1 MHQSCQHLM
10 TIKPKNKVP
19 DIQRAEFE
27 SLYKEALAFKTDK
40 EYVKAIDI
48 YSKIIAKRQDNANCV
63 ECAKLYEDVGDIYYE
78 LKDFQHSFEYM
89 QKALQIYADNHLY
102 DLQLDQY
109 KKIGSLQQGI
119 WQFKKAI
126 DIFQQ
131 GLSLANRLGKMDR
144 IIDFELLMGNVLNW
158 ENQYEEAEKYLVS
171 SIEKEKKTNL
181 PLIKLRAHVSYAI
194 LLRKMRK
201 FDLAEKFFK
210 LGMKFSSEN
219 NNAYLMDI
227 TKSYGIMQYEMGNYE
242 AAEPLLLDAEKKAE
256 KEGNDTTRAVIF
268 EYLSY
273 LYEYKKDYEK
283 AYYYIKKFYDRK
295 LELLEKGFSDDNN
308 ILQAKIGLEDAKRE
322 RMIAEETATAKSLF
336 IATISHEI
344 RTPMNII
351 LGTSSLMLNDEPK
364 KEHIKYLQTLKKS
377 GENLLGII
385 NDILDVS
392 KIEAGRLELE
402 YEPVLLQEVFE
413 NILTVM
419 EQSAKEK
426 KIKLHYSIDHKID
439 FAIFSDPLRLTQIIT
454 NLLSNAIKFTATGSI
469 HYEAKLKNRNTL
481 QITVSDTGIGIPQD
495 KLKTIF
501 DQYEQVRTNVQ
512 KKYKGTGLGLAI
524 SKKLVEMMH
533 GAIMIK
539 SKINVGTSFIITLP
553 FEKATL
559 QKHTDTALHQKDTS
573 FLSDKIILIADDFQD
588 NRFVINETL
597 KFFNKQVTVLEAAD
611 GLQALEVL
619 KSNKVDF
626 VIMDLDMPVMN
637 GFEALS
643 EIRKNKKLK
652 HLKVIASTASLITN
666 GDEEFLEFGF
676 NGYLPKPFDI
686 DSFYALL
693 EKMLK

>member
-1 MHQSCQHLM
+1 M
-10 TIKPKNKVP
+10 TNKLKNSRP
-19 DIQRAEFE
+19 DIQRVEFDA
-27 SLYKEALAFKTDK
+27 LYKLANQHKIDK
-40 EYVKAIDI
+40 EYVDAIEI
-48 YSKIIAKRQDNANCV
+48 YNKLISKQKDTSECV

-78 LKDFQHSFEYM
+78 LKDFQHAFEFM
-89 QKALQIYADNHLY
+89 QKALQIYADNNLY

-109 KKIGSLQQGI
+109 KKIGGLQQGI

-131 GLSLANRLGKMDR
+131 GLSLSTRLGKMEK
-144 IIDFELLMGNVLNW
+144 IIEFELLLGNVMNW
-158 ENQYEEAEKYLVS
+158 AEQLEDAEKYLVS
-171 SIEKEKKTNL
+171 AIEKEKKINL

-201 FDLAEKFFK
+201 FDQAERFFK
-210 LGMKFSSEN
+210 LGMKFSAEN

-227 TKSYGIMQYEMGNYE
+227 TKSYGIMQFEMGNFE
-242 AAEPLLLDAEKKAE
+242 AAEPLLLDSEIKAAT
-256 KEGNDTTRAVIF
+256 EGNDTTKAVIF
-268 EYLSY
+268 EYLSL
-273 LYEYKKDYEK
+273 LYEKKKEFEK
-283 AYYYIKKFYDRK
+283 AFYYIKKFYERK

-322 RMIAEETATAKSLF
+322 RLIAEETASAKSLF

-364 KEHIKYLQTLKKS
+364 KEHVRYLQTLKKS

-392 KIEAGRLELE
+392 KMEAGKLEIE
-402 YEPVLLQEVFE
+402 YEPVLLQDIFE

-419 EQSAKEK
+419 EHSANEK
-426 KIKLHYSIDHKID
+426 QLQLHYSVDDKIN
-439 FAIFSDPLRLTQIIT
+439 FAFFSDPLRLTQIIT
-454 NLLSNAIKFTATGSI
+454 NLVSNAIKFTAKGSI
-469 HYEAKLKNRNTL
+469 HFEAKLKNKNTL
-481 QITVSDTGIGIPQD
+481 QLIVSDTGIGIPND

-501 DQYEQVRTNVQ
+501 AQYEQVRTKVQ

-524 SKKLVEMMH
+524 SKKLVELMN
-533 GAIMIK
+533 GTIIIK
-539 SKINVGTSFIITLP
+539 SKINQGTSFVISLP
-553 FEKATL
+553 FEKAAM
-559 QKHTDTALHQKDTS
+559 QKSTTTELHQKDTV
-573 FLSDKIILIADDFQD
+573 FLKGKTILITDDIED
-588 NRFVINETL
+588 NRFVIAETL
-597 KFFNKQVTVLEAAD
+597 RFFNKDIIVLEAED
-611 GLQALEVL
+611 GQQALDLL
-619 KSNKVDF
+619 KNNLIDF
-626 VIMDLDMPVMN
+626 VVMDLDMPVMN

-666 GDEEFLEFGF
+666 GEDEFLEFGF

-686 DSFYALL
+686 DNFFLLL

>member
-1 MHQSCQHLM
+1 MNTKTADKL
-10 TIKPKNKVP
+10 KNNIT
-19 DIQRAEFE
+19 DLQRAE
-27 SLYKEALAFKTDK
+27 SDALYKQANQYKKDK
-40 EYVKAIDI
+40 DYVNAIAIYNQLISKQKDI
-48 YSKIIAKRQDNANCV
+48 SECV
-63 ECAKLYEDVGDIYYE
+63 ECAKMYEDVGDIYYE
-78 LKDFQHSFEYM
+78 LKDFQHAFEFM

-109 KKIGSLQQGI
+109 KKIGGLQQGI

-131 GLSLANRLGKMDR
+131 GLSLSTRLGKMEK
-144 IIDFELLMGNVLNW
+144 IIEFELLMGNVMNW
-158 ENQYEEAEKYLVS
+158 AEQLEDAEKYLVS
-171 SIEKEKKTNL
+171 AIEKEKKIHL

-201 FDLAEKFFK
+201 FDQAEKFFK
-210 LGMKFSSEN
+210 LGMKFSAEN

-227 TKSYGIMQYEMGNYE
+227 TKSYGIMQFEMGNYE
-242 AAEPLLLDAEKKAE
+242 AAEPLLLDSEIKAAT
-256 KEGNDTTRAVIF
+256 EGNDTTKAVIF
-268 EYLSY
+268 EYLSL
-273 LYEYKKDYEK
+273 LYEKKNEFEK
-283 AYYYIKKFYDRK
+283 AFYYIKKFYERK

-322 RMIAEETATAKSLF
+322 RLIAEETASAKSLF

-364 KEHIKYLQTLKKS
+364 KEHVRYLQTLKKS

-392 KIEAGRLELE
+392 KMEAGKLEIE
-402 YEPVLLQEVFE
+402 YEPVLLQEIFE
-413 NILTVM
+413 NILTLM
-419 EQSAKEK
+419 EQTANEK
-426 KIKLHYSIDHKID
+426 QLQLHYFIDDKIN
-439 FAIFSDPLRLTQIIT
+439 FALLSDPLRLTQIIT
-454 NLLSNAIKFTATGSI
+454 NLVSNSIKFTAKGSI
-469 HYEAKLKNRNTL
+469 CFEAKLKNKNTL
-481 QITVSDTGIGIPQD
+481 QLIVSDTGIGIPKD

-501 DQYEQVRTNVQ
+501 AQYEQVRTKVQ

-524 SKKLVEMMH
+524 SKKLVELMN
-533 GAIMIK
+533 GSIIIK
-539 SKINVGTSFIITLP
+539 SKINEGTSFVISLP
-553 FEKATL
+553 FEKAAM
-559 QKHTDTALHQKDTS
+559 QKSTTTELHQKDTA
-573 FLSDKIILIADDFQD
+573 FLSGKTFLLTDDIDD
-588 NRFVINETL
+588 NRFVIAETL
-597 KFFNKQVTVLEAAD
+597 RFFNKDIIVLEAED
-611 GLQALEVL
+611 GQQALDVL
-619 KSNKVDF
+619 KNNQVDF

-666 GDEEFLEFGF
+666 GEDEFLEFGF

-686 DSFYALL
+686 DNFFLLL

>member
-1 MHQSCQHLM
+1 M
-10 TIKPKNKVP
+10 TNKLKNSRP
-19 DIQRAEFE
+19 DIQRVEFDA
-27 SLYKEALAFKTDK
+27 LYKLANQHKIDK
-40 EYVKAIDI
+40 EYVDAIEI
-48 YSKIIAKRQDNANCV
+48 YNKLISKQKDTSECV

-78 LKDFQHSFEYM
+78 LKDFQHAFEFM
-89 QKALQIYADNHLY
+89 QKALQIYADNNLY

-109 KKIGSLQQGI
+109 KKIGGLQQGI

-131 GLSLANRLGKMDR
+131 GLSLSTRLGKMEK
-144 IIDFELLMGNVLNW
+144 IIEFELLLGNVMNW
-158 ENQYEEAEKYLVS
+158 AEQLEDAEKYLVS
-171 SIEKEKKTNL
+171 AIEKEKKINL

-201 FDLAEKFFK
+201 FDQAERFFK
-210 LGMKFSSEN
+210 LGMKFSAEN

-227 TKSYGIMQYEMGNYE
+227 TKSYGIMQFEMGNFD
-242 AAEPLLLDAEKKAE
+242 AAEPLLLDSEIKAAT
-256 KEGNDTTRAVIF
+256 EGNDTTKAVIF
-268 EYLSY
+268 EYLSL
-273 LYEYKKDYEK
+273 LYEKKKEFEK
-283 AYYYIKKFYDRK
+283 AFYYIKKFYERK

-322 RMIAEETATAKSLF
+322 RLIAEETASAKSLF

-364 KEHIKYLQTLKKS
+364 KEHVRYLQTLKKS

-392 KIEAGRLELE
+392 KMEAGKLEIE
-402 YEPVLLQEVFE
+402 YEPVLLQEIFE

-419 EQSAKEK
+419 EHSANEK
-426 KIKLHYSIDHKID
+426 QLQLHYTVDDKIN
-439 FAIFSDPLRLTQIIT
+439 FAFFSDPLRLTQIIT
-454 NLLSNAIKFTATGSI
+454 NLVSNAIKFTAKGSI
-469 HYEAKLKNRNTL
+469 HFEAKLKNKNTL
-481 QITVSDTGIGIPQD
+481 QLIVSDTGIGIPKD

-501 DQYEQVRTNVQ
+501 AQYEQVRTKVQ

-524 SKKLVEMMH
+524 SKKLVELMN
-533 GAIMIK
+533 GTIIIK
-539 SKINVGTSFIITLP
+539 SKINQGTSFVISLP
-553 FEKATL
+553 FEKAAM
-559 QKHTDTALHQKDTS
+559 QKSTTTELHQKDTV
-573 FLSDKIILIADDFQD
+573 FLKGKTILITDDIED
-588 NRFVINETL
+588 NRFVIAETL
-597 KFFNKQVTVLEAAD
+597 RFFNKDIIVLEAED
-611 GLQALEVL
+611 GQQALDLL
-619 KSNKVDF
+619 KNNLVDF
-626 VIMDLDMPVMN
+626 VVMDLDMPVMN

-666 GDEEFLEFGF
+666 GEDEFLEFGF

-686 DSFYALL
+686 DNFFLLL

>member
-1 MHQSCQHLM
+1 M
-10 TIKPKNKVP
+10 TNKLKNSRP
-19 DIQRAEFE
+19 DIQRVEFDA
-27 SLYKEALAFKTDK
+27 LYKLANQHKIDK
-40 EYVKAIDI
+40 EYVDAIEI
-48 YSKIIAKRQDNANCV
+48 YNKLISKQKDTSECV

-78 LKDFQHSFEYM
+78 LKDFQHAFEFM
-89 QKALQIYADNHLY
+89 QKALQIYADNNLY

-109 KKIGSLQQGI
+109 KKIGGLQQGI

-131 GLSLANRLGKMDR
+131 GLSLSTRLGKMEK
-144 IIDFELLMGNVLNW
+144 IIEFELLLGNVMNW
-158 ENQYEEAEKYLVS
+158 AEQLEDAEKYLVS
-171 SIEKEKKTNL
+171 AIEKEKKINL

-201 FDLAEKFFK
+201 FDQAERFFK
-210 LGMKFSSEN
+210 LGMKFSAEN

-227 TKSYGIMQYEMGNYE
+227 TKSYGIMQFEMGNFE
-242 AAEPLLLDAEKKAE
+242 AAEPLLLDSEIKAAT
-256 KEGNDTTRAVIF
+256 EGNDTTKAVIF
-268 EYLSY
+268 EYLSL
-273 LYEYKKDYEK
+273 LYEKKKEFEK
-283 AYYYIKKFYDRK
+283 AFYYIKKFYERK

-322 RMIAEETATAKSLF
+322 RLIAEETASAKSLF

-364 KEHIKYLQTLKKS
+364 KEHVRYLQTLKKS

-392 KIEAGRLELE
+392 KMEAGKLEIE
-402 YEPVLLQEVFE
+402 YEPVLLQEIFE

-419 EQSAKEK
+419 EHSANEK
-426 KIKLHYSIDHKID
+426 QLQLHYTVDDKIN
-439 FAIFSDPLRLTQIIT
+439 FAFFSDPLRLTQIIT
-454 NLLSNAIKFTATGSI
+454 NLVSNAIKFTAKGSI
-469 HYEAKLKNRNTL
+469 HFEAKLKNKNTL
-481 QITVSDTGIGIPQD
+481 QLIVSDTGIGIPKD

-501 DQYEQVRTNVQ
+501 AQYEQVRTKVQ

-524 SKKLVEMMH
+524 SKKLVELMN
-533 GAIMIK
+533 GTIIIK
-539 SKINVGTSFIITLP
+539 SKINQGTSFVISLP
-553 FEKATL
+553 FEKAAM
-559 QKHTDTALHQKDTS
+559 QKSTTTELHQKDTV
-573 FLSDKIILIADDFQD
+573 FLKGKTILITDDIED
-588 NRFVINETL
+588 NRFVIAETL
-597 KFFNKQVTVLEAAD
+597 RFFNKDIIVLEAED
-611 GLQALEVL
+611 GQQALDLL
-619 KSNKVDF
+619 KNNLVDF

-666 GDEEFLEFGF
+666 GEDEFLEFGF

-686 DSFYALL
+686 DNFFLLL

>member
-1 MHQSCQHLM
+1 M
-10 TIKPKNKVP
+10 TNKLKNSRP
-19 DIQRAEFE
+19 DIQRVEFDA
-27 SLYKEALAFKTDK
+27 LYKLANQHKIDK
-40 EYVKAIDI
+40 EYVDAIEI
-48 YSKIIAKRQDNANCV
+48 YNKLISKQKDTSECV

-78 LKDFQHSFEYM
+78 LKDFQHAFEFM
-89 QKALQIYADNHLY
+89 QKALQIYADNNLY

-109 KKIGSLQQGI
+109 KKIGGLQQGI

-131 GLSLANRLGKMDR
+131 GLSLSTRLGKMEK
-144 IIDFELLMGNVLNW
+144 IIEFELLLGNVMNW
-158 ENQYEEAEKYLVS
+158 AEQLEDAEKYLVS
-171 SIEKEKKTNL
+171 AIEKEKKINL

-201 FDLAEKFFK
+201 FDQAERFFK
-210 LGMKFSSEN
+210 LGMKFSAEN

-227 TKSYGIMQYEMGNYE
+227 TKSYGIMQFEMGNFD
-242 AAEPLLLDAEKKAE
+242 AAEPLLLDSEIKAAT
-256 KEGNDTTRAVIF
+256 EGNDTTKAVIF
-268 EYLSY
+268 EYLSL
-273 LYEYKKDYEK
+273 LYEKKKEFEK
-283 AYYYIKKFYDRK
+283 AFYYIKKFYERK

-322 RMIAEETATAKSLF
+322 RLIAEETASAKSLF

-364 KEHIKYLQTLKKS
+364 KEHVRYLQTLKKS

-392 KIEAGRLELE
+392 KMEAGKLEIE
-402 YEPVLLQEVFE
+402 YEPILIQDIFD

-419 EQSAKEK
+419 EQSANEK
-426 KIKLHYSIDHKID
+426 QLQLHYSVDDKIN
-439 FAIFSDPLRLTQIIT
+439 FAFFSDPLRLTQIIT
-454 NLLSNAIKFTATGSI
+454 NLVSNAIKFTAKGSI
-469 HYEAKLKNRNTL
+469 HFEAKLKNKNTL
-481 QITVSDTGIGIPQD
+481 QLIVSDTGIGIPKD

-501 DQYEQVRTNVQ
+501 AQYEQVRTKVQ

-524 SKKLVEMMH
+524 SKKLVELMN
-533 GAIMIK
+533 GTIIIK
-539 SKINVGTSFIITLP
+539 SKINQGTSFVISLP
-553 FEKATL
+553 FEKAAM
-559 QKHTDTALHQKDTS
+559 QKSTTTELHQKDTV
-573 FLSDKIILIADDFQD
+573 FLKGKTILITDDIED
-588 NRFVINETL
+588 NRFVIAETL
-597 KFFNKQVTVLEAAD
+597 RFFNKDIIVLEAED
-611 GLQALEVL
+611 GQQALDLL
-619 KSNKVDF
+619 KNNLVDF

-666 GDEEFLEFGF
+666 GEDEFLEFGF

-686 DSFYALL
+686 DNFFLLL

>member
-1 MHQSCQHLM
+1 M
-10 TIKPKNKVP
+10 TNKLKNSRP
-19 DIQRAEFE
+19 DIQRVEFDA
-27 SLYKEALAFKTDK
+27 LYKLANQHKIDK
-40 EYVKAIDI
+40 EYVDAIEI
-48 YSKIIAKRQDNANCV
+48 YNKLISKQKDTSECV

-78 LKDFQHSFEYM
+78 LKDFQHAFEFM
-89 QKALQIYADNHLY
+89 QKALQIYADNNLY

-109 KKIGSLQQGI
+109 KKIGGLQQGI

-131 GLSLANRLGKMDR
+131 GLSLSTRLGKMEK
-144 IIDFELLMGNVLNW
+144 IIEFELLLGNVMNW
-158 ENQYEEAEKYLVS
+158 AEQLEDAEKYLVS
-171 SIEKEKKTNL
+171 AIEKEKKINL

-201 FDLAEKFFK
+201 FDQAERFFK
-210 LGMKFSSEN
+210 LGMKFSAEN

-227 TKSYGIMQYEMGNYE
+227 TKSYGIMQFEMGNFE
-242 AAEPLLLDAEKKAE
+242 AAEPLLLDSEIKAAT
-256 KEGNDTTRAVIF
+256 EGNDTTKAVIF
-268 EYLSY
+268 EYLSL
-273 LYEYKKDYEK
+273 LYEKKKEFEK
-283 AYYYIKKFYDRK
+283 AFYYIKKFYERK

-322 RMIAEETATAKSLF
+322 RLIAEETASAKSLF

-364 KEHIKYLQTLKKS
+364 KEHVRYLQTLKKS

-392 KIEAGRLELE
+392 KMEAGKLEIE
-402 YEPVLLQEVFE
+402 YEPVLLQEIFE

-419 EQSAKEK
+419 EQTANEK
-426 KIKLHYSIDHKID
+426 QLQLHYFIDDKIN
-439 FAIFSDPLRLTQIIT
+439 FALLSDPLRLTQIIT
-454 NLLSNAIKFTATGSI
+454 NLVSNAIKFTAKGSI
-469 HYEAKLKNRNTL
+469 HFEAKLKNKNTL
-481 QITVSDTGIGIPQD
+481 QLIVSDTGIGIPKD

-501 DQYEQVRTNVQ
+501 AQYEQVRTKVQ

-524 SKKLVEMMH
+524 SKKLVELMN
-533 GAIMIK
+533 GTIIIK
-539 SKINVGTSFIITLP
+539 SKINQGTSFVISLP
-553 FEKATL
+553 FEKAAM
-559 QKHTDTALHQKDTS
+559 QKSTTTELHQKDTV
-573 FLSDKIILIADDFQD
+573 FLKGKTILITDDIED
-588 NRFVINETL
+588 NRFVIAETL
-597 KFFNKQVTVLEAAD
+597 RFFNKDIIVLEAED
-611 GLQALEVL
+611 GQQALDLL
-619 KSNKVDF
+619 KNNLVDF

-666 GDEEFLEFGF
+666 GEDEFLEFGF

-686 DSFYALL
+686 DNFFLLL

>member
-1 MHQSCQHLM
+1 M
-10 TIKPKNKVP
+10 TNKLKNSRP
-19 DIQRAEFE
+19 DIQRVEFDA
-27 SLYKEALAFKTDK
+27 LYKLANQHKIDK
-40 EYVKAIDI
+40 EYVDAIEI
-48 YSKIIAKRQDNANCV
+48 YNKLISKQKDTSECV

-78 LKDFQHSFEYM
+78 LKDFQHAFEFM
-89 QKALQIYADNHLY
+89 QKALQIYADNNLY

-109 KKIGSLQQGI
+109 KKIGGLQQGI

-131 GLSLANRLGKMDR
+131 GLSLSTRLGKMEK
-144 IIDFELLMGNVLNW
+144 IIEFELLLGNVMNW
-158 ENQYEEAEKYLVS
+158 AEQLEDAEKYLVS
-171 SIEKEKKTNL
+171 AIEKEKKINL

-201 FDLAEKFFK
+201 FDQAERFFK
-210 LGMKFSSEN
+210 LGMKFSAEN

-227 TKSYGIMQYEMGNYE
+227 TKSYGIMQFEMGNYE
-242 AAEPLLLDAEKKAE
+242 AAEPLLLDSEIKAAT
-256 KEGNDTTRAVIF
+256 EGNDTTKAVIF
-268 EYLSY
+268 EYLSL
-273 LYEYKKDYEK
+273 LYEKKNEFEK
-283 AYYYIKKFYDRK
+283 AFYYIKKFYERK

-322 RMIAEETATAKSLF
+322 RLIAEETASAKSLF

-364 KEHIKYLQTLKKS
+364 KEHVRYLQTLKKS

-392 KIEAGRLELE
+392 KMEAGKLEIE
-402 YEPVLLQEVFE
+402 YEPVLLQEIFE
-413 NILTVM
+413 NILTLM
-419 EQSAKEK
+419 EQTANEK
-426 KIKLHYSIDHKID
+426 KLQLHYLIDDKIN
-439 FAIFSDPLRLTQIIT
+439 FALLSDPLRLTQIIT
-454 NLLSNAIKFTATGSI
+454 NLVSNSIKFTAKGSI
-469 HYEAKLKNRNTL
+469 CFEAKLKNKNTL
-481 QITVSDTGIGIPQD
+481 QLIVSDTGIGIPKD

-501 DQYEQVRTNVQ
+501 AQYEQVRTKVQ

-524 SKKLVEMMH
+524 SKKLVELMN
-533 GAIMIK
+533 GSIIIK
-539 SKINVGTSFIITLP
+539 SKINEGTSFVISLP
-553 FEKATL
+553 FEKAAM
-559 QKHTDTALHQKDTS
+559 QKSTTTELHQKDTT
-573 FLSDKIILIADDFQD
+573 FLSGKTFLLTDDIDD
-588 NRFVINETL
+588 NRFVIAETL
-597 KFFNKQVTVLEAAD
+597 RFFNKDIIVLEAED
-611 GLQALEVL
+611 GQQALDVL
-619 KSNKVDF
+619 KNNQVDF

-643 EIRKNKKLK
+643 EIRKNKKIK

-666 GDEEFLEFGF
+666 GEDEFLEFGF

-686 DSFYALL
+686 DNFFLLL

>member
-1 MHQSCQHLM
+1 MNTKTADKL
-10 TIKPKNKVP
+10 KNNIT
-19 DIQRAEFE
+19 DLQRAE
-27 SLYKEALAFKTDK
+27 SDALYKQANQYKKDK
-40 EYVKAIDI
+40 DYVNAIAIYNQLISKQKDI
-48 YSKIIAKRQDNANCV
+48 SECV
-63 ECAKLYEDVGDIYYE
+63 ECAKMYEDVGDIYYE
-78 LKDFQHSFEYM
+78 LKDFQHAFEFM

-109 KKIGSLQQGI
+109 KKIGGLQQGI

-131 GLSLANRLGKMDR
+131 GLSLSTRLGKMEK
-144 IIDFELLMGNVLNW
+144 IIEFELLMGNVMNW
-158 ENQYEEAEKYLVS
+158 AEQLEDAEKYLVS
-171 SIEKEKKTNL
+171 AIEKEKKIHL

-201 FDLAEKFFK
+201 FDQAEKFFK
-210 LGMKFSSEN
+210 LGMKFSAEN

-227 TKSYGIMQYEMGNYE
+227 TKSYGIMQFEMGNYE
-242 AAEPLLLDAEKKAE
+242 AAEPLLLDSEIKAAT
-256 KEGNDTTRAVIF
+256 EGNDTTKAVIF
-268 EYLSY
+268 EYLSL
-273 LYEYKKDYEK
+273 LYEKKNEFEK
-283 AYYYIKKFYDRK
+283 AFYYIKKFYERK

-322 RMIAEETATAKSLF
+322 RLIAEETASAKSLF

-364 KEHIKYLQTLKKS
+364 KEHVRYLQTLKKS

-392 KIEAGRLELE
+392 KMEAGKLEIE
-402 YEPVLLQEVFE
+402 YEPVLLQEIFE
-413 NILTVM
+413 NILTLM
-419 EQSAKEK
+419 EQTANEK
-426 KIKLHYSIDHKID
+426 QLQLHYFIDDKIN
-439 FAIFSDPLRLTQIIT
+439 FALLSDPLRLTQIIT
-454 NLLSNAIKFTATGSI
+454 NLVSNSIKFTAKGSI
-469 HYEAKLKNRNTL
+469 CFEAKLKNKNTL
-481 QITVSDTGIGIPQD
+481 QLIVSDTGIGIPKD

-501 DQYEQVRTNVQ
+501 AQYEQVRTKVQ

-524 SKKLVEMMH
+524 SKKLVELMN
-533 GAIMIK
+533 GSIIIK
-539 SKINVGTSFIITLP
+539 SKINEGTSFVISLP
-553 FEKATL
+553 FEKAAM
-559 QKHTDTALHQKDTS
+559 QKSTTTELHQKDTA
-573 FLSDKIILIADDFQD
+573 FLSGKTFLLTDDIDD
-588 NRFVINETL
+588 NRFVIAETL
-597 KFFNKQVTVLEAAD
+597 RFFNKDIIVLEAED
-611 GLQALEVL
+611 GQQALDVL
-619 KSNKVDF
+619 KNNQVDF

-643 EIRKNKKLK
+643 EIRKNKKIK

-666 GDEEFLEFGF
+666 GEDEFLEFGF

-686 DSFYALL
+686 DNFFLLL

>member
-1 MHQSCQHLM
+1 M
-10 TIKPKNKVP
+10 TNKLKNSRP
-19 DIQRAEFE
+19 DIQRVEFDA
-27 SLYKEALAFKTDK
+27 LYKLANQHKIDK
-40 EYVKAIDI
+40 EYVDAIEI
-48 YSKIIAKRQDNANCV
+48 YNKLISKQKDTSECV

-78 LKDFQHSFEYM
+78 LKDFQHAFEFM
-89 QKALQIYADNHLY
+89 QKALQIYADNNLY

-109 KKIGSLQQGI
+109 KKIGGLQQGI

-131 GLSLANRLGKMDR
+131 GLSLSTRLGKMEK
-144 IIDFELLMGNVLNW
+144 IIEFELLMGNVMNW
-158 ENQYEEAEKYLVS
+158 AEQLEDAEKYLVS
-171 SIEKEKKTNL
+171 AIEKEKKINL

-201 FDLAEKFFK
+201 FDQAERFFK
-210 LGMKFSSEN
+210 LGMKFSAEN

-227 TKSYGIMQYEMGNYE
+227 TKSYGIMQFEMGNYE
-242 AAEPLLLDAEKKAE
+242 AAEPLLLDSEIKAAT
-256 KEGNDTTRAVIF
+256 EGNDTTKAVIF
-268 EYLSY
+268 EYLSL
-273 LYEYKKDYEK
+273 LYEKKKEFEK
-283 AYYYIKKFYDRK
+283 AFYYIKKFYERK

-322 RMIAEETATAKSLF
+322 RLIAEETASAKSLF

-364 KEHIKYLQTLKKS
+364 KEHVRYLQTLKKS

-392 KIEAGRLELE
+392 KMEAGKLEIE
-402 YEPVLLQEVFE
+402 YEPILIQDIFD

-419 EQSAKEK
+419 EQSANEK
-426 KIKLHYSIDHKID
+426 QLQLHYSVDDKIN
-439 FAIFSDPLRLTQIIT
+439 FAFFSDPLRLTQIIT
-454 NLLSNAIKFTATGSI
+454 NLVSNAIKFTAKGSI
-469 HYEAKLKNRNTL
+469 HFEAKLKNKNTFQL
-481 QITVSDTGIGIPQD
+481 IVSDTGIGIPKD

-501 DQYEQVRTNVQ
+501 AQYEQVRTKVQ

-524 SKKLVEMMH
+524 SKKLVELMN
-533 GAIMIK
+533 GTIIIK
-539 SKINVGTSFIITLP
+539 SKINQGTSFVISLP
-553 FEKATL
+553 FEKAAM
-559 QKHTDTALHQKDTS
+559 QKSTTTELHQKDTV
-573 FLSDKIILIADDFQD
+573 FLKGKTILITDDIED
-588 NRFVINETL
+588 NRFVIAETL
-597 KFFNKQVTVLEAAD
+597 RFFNKDIIVLEAED
-611 GLQALEVL
+611 GQQALDLL
-619 KSNKVDF
+619 KNNLVDF
-626 VIMDLDMPVMN
+626 VVMDLDMPVMN

-666 GDEEFLEFGF
+666 GEDEFLEFGF

-686 DSFYALL
+686 DNFFLLL

>member
-1 MHQSCQHLM
+1 M
-10 TIKPKNKVP
+10 TNKLKNSRP
-19 DIQRAEFE
+19 DIQRVEFDA
-27 SLYKEALAFKTDK
+27 LYKLANQHKIDK
-40 EYVKAIDI
+40 EYVDAIEI
-48 YSKIIAKRQDNANCV
+48 YNKLISKQKDTSECV

-78 LKDFQHSFEYM
+78 LKDFQHAFEFM
-89 QKALQIYADNHLY
+89 QKALQIYADNNLY

-109 KKIGSLQQGI
+109 KKIGGLQQGI

-131 GLSLANRLGKMDR
+131 GLSLSTRLGKMEK
-144 IIDFELLMGNVLNW
+144 IIEFELLLGNVMNW
-158 ENQYEEAEKYLVS
+158 AEQLEDAEKYLVS
-171 SIEKEKKTNL
+171 AIEKEKKINL

-201 FDLAEKFFK
+201 FDQAERFFK
-210 LGMKFSSEN
+210 LGMKFSAEN

-227 TKSYGIMQYEMGNYE
+227 TKSYGIMQFEMGNFE
-242 AAEPLLLDAEKKAE
+242 AAEPLLLDSEIKAAT
-256 KEGNDTTRAVIF
+256 EGNDTTKAVIF
-268 EYLSY
+268 EYLSL
-273 LYEYKKDYEK
+273 LYEKKKEFEK
-283 AYYYIKKFYDRK
+283 AFYYIKKFYERK

-322 RMIAEETATAKSLF
+322 RLIAEETASAKSLF

-364 KEHIKYLQTLKKS
+364 KEHVRYLQTLKKS

-392 KIEAGRLELE
+392 KMEAGKLEIE
-402 YEPVLLQEVFE
+402 YEPVLLQEIFE

-419 EQSAKEK
+419 EHSANEK
-426 KIKLHYSIDHKID
+426 QLQLHYTVDDKIN
-439 FAIFSDPLRLTQIIT
+439 FAFFSDPLRLTQIIT
-454 NLLSNAIKFTATGSI
+454 NLVSNAIKFTAKGSI
-469 HYEAKLKNRNTL
+469 HFEAKLKNKNTL
-481 QITVSDTGIGIPQD
+481 QLIVSDTGIGIPND

-501 DQYEQVRTNVQ
+501 AQYEQVRTKVQ

-524 SKKLVEMMH
+524 SKKLVELMN
-533 GAIMIK
+533 GTIIIK
-539 SKINVGTSFIITLP
+539 SKINQGTSFVISLP
-553 FEKATL
+553 FEKAAM
-559 QKHTDTALHQKDTS
+559 QKSTTTELHQKDTV
-573 FLSDKIILIADDFQD
+573 FLKGKTILITDDIED
-588 NRFVINETL
+588 NRFVIAETL
-597 KFFNKQVTVLEAAD
+597 RFFNKDIIVLEAED
-611 GLQALEVL
+611 GQQALDLL
-619 KSNKVDF
+619 KNNLVDF

-666 GDEEFLEFGF
+666 GEDEFLEFGF

-686 DSFYALL
+686 DNFFLLL

>member
-1 MHQSCQHLM
+1 MNTKTADKL
-10 TIKPKNKVP
+10 KNNIT
-19 DIQRAEFE
+19 DLQRAE
-27 SLYKEALAFKTDK
+27 SDALYKQANQYKKDK
-40 EYVKAIDI
+40 DYVNAIAIYNQLISKQKDI
-48 YSKIIAKRQDNANCV
+48 SECV
-63 ECAKLYEDVGDIYYE
+63 ECAKMYEDVGDIYYE
-78 LKDFQHSFEYM
+78 LKDFQHAFEFM

-109 KKIGSLQQGI
+109 KKIGGLQQGI

-131 GLSLANRLGKMDR
+131 GLSLSTRLGKMEK
-144 IIDFELLMGNVLNW
+144 IIEFELLMGNVMNW
-158 ENQYEEAEKYLVS
+158 AEQLEDAEKYLVS
-171 SIEKEKKTNL
+171 AIEKEKKIHL

-201 FDLAEKFFK
+201 FDQAEKFFK
-210 LGMKFSSEN
+210 LGMKFSAEN

-227 TKSYGIMQYEMGNYE
+227 TKSYGIMQFEMGNYE
-242 AAEPLLLDAEKKAE
+242 AAEPLLLDSEIKAAT
-256 KEGNDTTRAVIF
+256 EGNDTTKAVIF
-268 EYLSY
+268 EYLSL
-273 LYEYKKDYEK
+273 LYEKKNEFEK
-283 AYYYIKKFYDRK
+283 AFYYIKKFYERK

-322 RMIAEETATAKSLF
+322 RLIAEETASAKSLF

-364 KEHIKYLQTLKKS
+364 KEHVRYLQTLKKS

-392 KIEAGRLELE
+392 KMEAGKLEIE
-402 YEPVLLQEVFE
+402 YEPVLLQEIFE
-413 NILTVM
+413 NILTLM
-419 EQSAKEK
+419 EQTANEK
-426 KIKLHYSIDHKID
+426 QLQLHYFIDDKIN
-439 FAIFSDPLRLTQIIT
+439 FALLSDPLRLTQIIT
-454 NLLSNAIKFTATGSI
+454 NLVSNSIKFTAKGSI
-469 HYEAKLKNRNTL
+469 CFEAKLKNKNTL
-481 QITVSDTGIGIPQD
+481 QLIVSDTGIGIPKD

-501 DQYEQVRTNVQ
+501 AQYEQVRTKVQ

-524 SKKLVEMMH
+524 SKKLVELMN
-533 GAIMIK
+533 GTIIIK
-539 SKINVGTSFIITLP
+539 SKINQGTSFVISLP
-553 FEKATL
+553 FEKAAM
-559 QKHTDTALHQKDTS
+559 QKSTTTELHQKDTV
-573 FLSDKIILIADDFQD
+573 FLKGKTILITDDIED
-588 NRFVINETL
+588 NRFVIAETL
-597 KFFNKQVTVLEAAD
+597 RFFNKDIIVLEAED
-611 GLQALEVL
+611 GQQALDLL
-619 KSNKVDF
+619 KNNLVDF
-626 VIMDLDMPVMN
+626 VVMDLDMPVMN

-666 GDEEFLEFGF
+666 GEDEFLEFGF

-686 DSFYALL
+686 DNFFLLL

>member
-1 MHQSCQHLM
+1 M
-10 TIKPKNKVP
+10 TNKLKNSRP
-19 DIQRAEFE
+19 DIQRVEFDA
-27 SLYKEALAFKTDK
+27 LYKLANQHKIDK
-40 EYVKAIDI
+40 EYVDAIEI
-48 YSKIIAKRQDNANCV
+48 YNKLISKQKDTSECV

-78 LKDFQHSFEYM
+78 LKDFQHAFEFM
-89 QKALQIYADNHLY
+89 QKALQIYADNNLY

-109 KKIGSLQQGI
+109 KKIGGLQQGI

-131 GLSLANRLGKMDR
+131 GLSLSTRLGKMEK
-144 IIDFELLMGNVLNW
+144 IIEFELLLGNVMNW
-158 ENQYEEAEKYLVS
+158 AEQLEDAEKYLVS
-171 SIEKEKKTNL
+171 AIEKEKKINL

-201 FDLAEKFFK
+201 FDQAERFFK
-210 LGMKFSSEN
+210 LGMKFSAEN

-227 TKSYGIMQYEMGNYE
+227 TKSYGIMQFEMGNFE
-242 AAEPLLLDAEKKAE
+242 AAEPLLLDSEIKAAT
-256 KEGNDTTRAVIF
+256 EGNDTTKAVIF
-268 EYLSY
+268 EYLSL
-273 LYEYKKDYEK
+273 LYEKKKEFEK
-283 AYYYIKKFYDRK
+283 AFYYIKKFYERK

-322 RMIAEETATAKSLF
+322 RLIAEETASAKSLF

-364 KEHIKYLQTLKKS
+364 KEHVRYLQTLKKS

-392 KIEAGRLELE
+392 KMEAGKLEIE
-402 YEPVLLQEVFE
+402 YEPVLIQDIFD

-419 EQSAKEK
+419 EQSANEK
-426 KIKLHYSIDHKID
+426 QLQLHYSVDDKIN
-439 FAIFSDPLRLTQIIT
+439 FAFFSDPLRLTQIIT
-454 NLLSNAIKFTATGSI
+454 NLVSNAIKFTAKGSI
-469 HYEAKLKNRNTL
+469 HFEAKLKNKNTL
-481 QITVSDTGIGIPQD
+481 QLIVSDTGIGIPND

-501 DQYEQVRTNVQ
+501 AQYEQVRTKVQ

-524 SKKLVEMMH
+524 SKKLVELMN
-533 GAIMIK
+533 GTIIIK
-539 SKINVGTSFIITLP
+539 SKINQGTSFVISLP
-553 FEKATL
+553 FEKAAM
-559 QKHTDTALHQKDTS
+559 QKSTTTELHQKDTV
-573 FLSDKIILIADDFQD
+573 FLKGKTILITDDIED
-588 NRFVINETL
+588 NRFVIAETL
-597 KFFNKQVTVLEAAD
+597 RFFNKDIIVLEAED
-611 GLQALEVL
+611 GQQALDLL
-619 KSNKVDF
+619 KNNLVDF

-666 GDEEFLEFGF
+666 GEDEFLEFGF

-686 DSFYALL
+686 DNFFLLL

>member
-1 MHQSCQHLM
+1 M
-10 TIKPKNKVP
+10 TNKLKNSRP
-19 DIQRAEFE
+19 DIQRVEFDA
-27 SLYKEALAFKTDK
+27 LYKLANQHKIDK
-40 EYVKAIDI
+40 EYVDAIEI
-48 YSKIIAKRQDNANCV
+48 YNKLISKQKDTSECV

-78 LKDFQHSFEYM
+78 LKDFQHAFEFM
-89 QKALQIYADNHLY
+89 QKALQIYADNNLY

-109 KKIGSLQQGI
+109 KKIGGLQQGI

-131 GLSLANRLGKMDR
+131 GLSLSTRLGKMEK
-144 IIDFELLMGNVLNW
+144 IIEFELLLGNVMNW
-158 ENQYEEAEKYLVS
+158 AEQLEDAEKYLVS
-171 SIEKEKKTNL
+171 AIEKEKKINL

-201 FDLAEKFFK
+201 FDQAERFFK
-210 LGMKFSSEN
+210 LGMKFSAEN

-227 TKSYGIMQYEMGNYE
+227 TKSYGIMQFEMGNFE
-242 AAEPLLLDAEKKAE
+242 AAEPLLLDSEIKAAT
-256 KEGNDTTRAVIF
+256 EGNDTTKAVIF
-268 EYLSY
+268 EYLSL
-273 LYEYKKDYEK
+273 LYEKKKEFEK
-283 AYYYIKKFYDRK
+283 AFYYIKKFYERK

-322 RMIAEETATAKSLF
+322 RLIAEETASAKSLF

-364 KEHIKYLQTLKKS
+364 KEHVRYLQTLKKS

-392 KIEAGRLELE
+392 KMEAGKLEIE
-402 YEPVLLQEVFE
+402 YEPVLIQDIFE

-419 EQSAKEK
+419 EQSANEK
-426 KIKLHYSIDHKID
+426 QLQLHYSVDDKIN
-439 FAIFSDPLRLTQIIT
+439 FAFFSDPLRLTQIIT
-454 NLLSNAIKFTATGSI
+454 NLVSNAIKFTAKGSI
-469 HYEAKLKNRNTL
+469 HFEAKLKNKNTL
-481 QITVSDTGIGIPQD
+481 QLIVSDTGIGIPKD

-501 DQYEQVRTNVQ
+501 AQYEQVRTKVQ

-524 SKKLVEMMH
+524 SKKLVELMN
-533 GAIMIK
+533 GTIIIK
-539 SKINVGTSFIITLP
+539 SKINQGTSFVISLP
-553 FEKATL
+553 FEKAAM
-559 QKHTDTALHQKDTS
+559 QKSTTTELHQKDTV
-573 FLSDKIILIADDFQD
+573 FLKGKTILITDDIED
-588 NRFVINETL
+588 NRFVIAETL
-597 KFFNKQVTVLEAAD
+597 SFFNKDIIVLEAED
-611 GLQALEVL
+611 GQQALDLL
-619 KSNKVDF
+619 KNNLVDF
-626 VIMDLDMPVMN
+626 VVMDLDMPVMN

-666 GDEEFLEFGF
+666 GEDEFLEFGF

-686 DSFYALL
+686 DNFFLLL

>member
-1 MHQSCQHLM
+1 M
-10 TIKPKNKVP
+10 
-19 DIQRAEFE
+19 
-27 SLYKEALAFKTDK
+27 
-40 EYVKAIDI
+40 
-48 YSKIIAKRQDNANCV
+48 
-63 ECAKLYEDVGDIYYE
+63 YEDVGDIYYE
-78 LKDFQHSFEYM
+78 LKDFQHAFEFM

-109 KKIGSLQQGI
+109 KKIGGLQQGI

-131 GLSLANRLGKMDR
+131 GLSLSTRLGKMEK
-144 IIDFELLMGNVLNW
+144 IIEFELLMGNVMNW
-158 ENQYEEAEKYLVS
+158 AEQLEDAEKYLVS
-171 SIEKEKKTNL
+171 AIEKEKKIHL

-201 FDLAEKFFK
+201 FDQAEKFFK
-210 LGMKFSSEN
+210 LGMKFSAEN

-227 TKSYGIMQYEMGNYE
+227 TKSYGIMQFEMGNYE
-242 AAEPLLLDAEKKAE
+242 AAEPLLLDSEIKAAT
-256 KEGNDTTRAVIF
+256 EGNDTTKAVIF
-268 EYLSY
+268 EYLSL
-273 LYEYKKDYEK
+273 LYEKKNEFEK
-283 AYYYIKKFYDRK
+283 AFYYIKKFYERK

-322 RMIAEETATAKSLF
+322 RLIAEETASAKSLF

-364 KEHIKYLQTLKKS
+364 KEHVRYLQTLKKS

-392 KIEAGRLELE
+392 KMEAGKLEIE
-402 YEPVLLQEVFE
+402 YEPVLLQEIFE
-413 NILTVM
+413 NILTLM
-419 EQSAKEK
+419 EQTANEK
-426 KIKLHYSIDHKID
+426 QLQLHYFIDDKIN
-439 FAIFSDPLRLTQIIT
+439 FALLSDPLRLTQIIT
-454 NLLSNAIKFTATGSI
+454 NLVSNSIKFTAKGSI
-469 HYEAKLKNRNTL
+469 CFEAKLKNKNTL
-481 QITVSDTGIGIPQD
+481 QLIVSDTGIGIPKD

-501 DQYEQVRTNVQ
+501 AQYEQVRTKVQ

-524 SKKLVEMMH
+524 SKKLVELMN
-533 GAIMIK
+533 GSIIIK
-539 SKINVGTSFIITLP
+539 SKINEGTSFVISLP
-553 FEKATL
+553 FEKAAM
-559 QKHTDTALHQKDTS
+559 QKSTTTELHQKDTA
-573 FLSDKIILIADDFQD
+573 FLSGKTFLLTDDIDD
-588 NRFVINETL
+588 NRFVIAETL
-597 KFFNKQVTVLEAAD
+597 RFFNKDIIVLEAED
-611 GLQALEVL
+611 GQQALDVL
-619 KSNKVDF
+619 KNNQVDF

-643 EIRKNKKLK
+643 EIRKNKKIK

-666 GDEEFLEFGF
+666 GEDEFLEFGF

-686 DSFYALL
+686 DNFFLLL

>member
-1 MHQSCQHLM
+1 M
-10 TIKPKNKVP
+10 TNKLKNSRP
-19 DIQRAEFE
+19 DIQRVEFDA
-27 SLYKEALAFKTDK
+27 LYKLANQHKIDK
-40 EYVKAIDI
+40 EYVDAIEI
-48 YSKIIAKRQDNANCV
+48 YNKLISKQKDTSECV

-78 LKDFQHSFEYM
+78 LKDFQHAFEFM
-89 QKALQIYADNHLY
+89 QKALQIYADNNLY

-109 KKIGSLQQGI
+109 KKIGGLQQGI

-131 GLSLANRLGKMDR
+131 GLSLSTRLGKMEK
-144 IIDFELLMGNVLNW
+144 IIEFELLLGNVMNW
-158 ENQYEEAEKYLVS
+158 AEQLEDAEKYLVS
-171 SIEKEKKTNL
+171 AIEKEKKINL

-201 FDLAEKFFK
+201 FDQAERFFK
-210 LGMKFSSEN
+210 LGMKFSAEN

-227 TKSYGIMQYEMGNYE
+227 TKSYGIMQFEMGNFE
-242 AAEPLLLDAEKKAE
+242 AAEPLLLDSEIKAAT
-256 KEGNDTTRAVIF
+256 EGNDTTKAVIF
-268 EYLSY
+268 EYLSL
-273 LYEYKKDYEK
+273 LYEKKKEFEK
-283 AYYYIKKFYDRK
+283 AFYYIKKFYERK

-322 RMIAEETATAKSLF
+322 RLIAEETASAKSLF

-364 KEHIKYLQTLKKS
+364 KEHVRYLQTLKKS

-392 KIEAGRLELE
+392 KMEAGKLEIE
-402 YEPVLLQEVFE
+402 YEPVLLQEIFE

-419 EQSAKEK
+419 EHSANEK
-426 KIKLHYSIDHKID
+426 QLQLHYTVDDKIN
-439 FAIFSDPLRLTQIIT
+439 FAFFSDPLRLTQIIT
-454 NLLSNAIKFTATGSI
+454 NLVSNAIKFTAKGSI
-469 HYEAKLKNRNTL
+469 HFEAKLKNKNTL
-481 QITVSDTGIGIPQD
+481 QLIVSDTGIGIPKD

-501 DQYEQVRTNVQ
+501 AQYEQVRTKVQ

-524 SKKLVEMMH
+524 SKKLVELMN
-533 GAIMIK
+533 GSIIIK
-539 SKINVGTSFIITLP
+539 SKINEGTSFVISLP
-553 FEKATL
+553 FEKAAM
-559 QKHTDTALHQKDTS
+559 QKSTTTELHQKDTA
-573 FLSDKIILIADDFQD
+573 FLSGKTFLLTDDIDD
-588 NRFVINETL
+588 NRFVIAETL
-597 KFFNKQVTVLEAAD
+597 RFFNKDIIVLEAED
-611 GLQALEVL
+611 GQQALDVL
-619 KSNKVDF
+619 KNNQVDF

-643 EIRKNKKLK
+643 EIRKNKKIK

-666 GDEEFLEFGF
+666 GEDEFLEFGF

-686 DSFYALL
+686 DNFFLLL

>member
-1 MHQSCQHLM
+1 M
-10 TIKPKNKVP
+10 TNKLKNSRP
-19 DIQRAEFE
+19 DIQRVEFDA
-27 SLYKEALAFKTDK
+27 LYKLANQHKIDK
-40 EYVKAIDI
+40 EYVDAIEI
-48 YSKIIAKRQDNANCV
+48 YNKLISKQKDTSECV

-78 LKDFQHSFEYM
+78 LKDFQHAFEFM
-89 QKALQIYADNHLY
+89 QKALQIYADNNLY

-109 KKIGSLQQGI
+109 KKIGGLQQGI

-131 GLSLANRLGKMDR
+131 GLSLSTRLGKMEK
-144 IIDFELLMGNVLNW
+144 IIEFELLLGNVMNW
-158 ENQYEEAEKYLVS
+158 AEQLEDAEKYLVS
-171 SIEKEKKTNL
+171 AIEKEKKINL

-201 FDLAEKFFK
+201 FDQAERFFK
-210 LGMKFSSEN
+210 LGMKFSAEN

-227 TKSYGIMQYEMGNYE
+227 TKSYGIMQFEMGNFD
-242 AAEPLLLDAEKKAE
+242 AAEPLLLDSEIKAAT
-256 KEGNDTTRAVIF
+256 EGNDTTKAVIF
-268 EYLSY
+268 EYLSL
-273 LYEYKKDYEK
+273 LYEKKKEFEK
-283 AYYYIKKFYDRK
+283 AFYYIKKFYERK

-322 RMIAEETATAKSLF
+322 RLIAEETASAKSLF

-364 KEHIKYLQTLKKS
+364 KEHVRYLQTLKKS

-392 KIEAGRLELE
+392 KMEAGKLEIE
-402 YEPVLLQEVFE
+402 YEPILIQDIFD

-419 EQSAKEK
+419 EQSANEK
-426 KIKLHYSIDHKID
+426 QLQLHYSVDDKIN
-439 FAIFSDPLRLTQIIT
+439 FAFFSDPLRLTQIIT
-454 NLLSNAIKFTATGSI
+454 NLVSNAIKFTAKGSI
-469 HYEAKLKNRNTL
+469 HFEAKLKNKNTL
-481 QITVSDTGIGIPQD
+481 QLIVSDTGIGIPKD

-501 DQYEQVRTNVQ
+501 AQYEQVRTKVQ

-524 SKKLVEMMH
+524 SKKLVELMN
-533 GAIMIK
+533 GTIIIK
-539 SKINVGTSFIITLP
+539 SKINQGTSFVISLP
-553 FEKATL
+553 FEKAAM
-559 QKHTDTALHQKDTS
+559 QKSTTTELHQKDTV
-573 FLSDKIILIADDFQD
+573 FLKGKTILITDDIED
-588 NRFVINETL
+588 NRFVIAETL
-597 KFFNKQVTVLEAAD
+597 RFFNKDIIVLEAED
-611 GLQALEVL
+611 GQQALDLL
-619 KSNKVDF
+619 KNNLVDF
-626 VIMDLDMPVMN
+626 VVMDLDMPVMN

-666 GDEEFLEFGF
+666 GEDEFLEFGF

-686 DSFYALL
+686 DNFFLLL

>member
-1 MHQSCQHLM
+1 LNS
-10 TIKPKNKVP
+10 
-19 DIQRAEFE
+19 DA
-27 SLYKEALAFKTDK
+27 LYKLANQYKIDK
-40 EYVKAIDI
+40 EYVDAIEI
-48 YSKIIAKRQDNANCV
+48 YNKLISKQKDTSECV
-63 ECAKLYEDVGDIYYE
+63 ECAKMYEDVGDIYYE
-78 LKDFQHSFEYM
+78 LKDFQHAFEFM
-89 QKALQIYADNHLY
+89 QKALQIYADNNLY

-109 KKIGSLQQGI
+109 KKIGGLQQGI

-131 GLSLANRLGKMDR
+131 GLSLSTRLGKMEK
-144 IIDFELLMGNVLNW
+144 IIEFELLMGNVMNW
-158 ENQYEEAEKYLVS
+158 AEQLEDAEKYLVS
-171 SIEKEKKTNL
+171 AIEKEKKINL

-201 FDLAEKFFK
+201 FDQAERFFK
-210 LGMKFSSEN
+210 LGMKFSAEN

-227 TKSYGIMQYEMGNYE
+227 TKSYGIMQFEMGNYE
-242 AAEPLLLDAEKKAE
+242 AAEPLLLDSEIKAAT
-256 KEGNDTTRAVIF
+256 EGNDTTKAVIF
-268 EYLSY
+268 EYLSL
-273 LYEYKKDYEK
+273 LYEKKKEFEK
-283 AYYYIKKFYDRK
+283 AFYYIKKFYERK

-322 RMIAEETATAKSLF
+322 RLIAEETASAKSLF

-364 KEHIKYLQTLKKS
+364 KEHVRYLQTLKKS

-392 KIEAGRLELE
+392 KMEAGKLEIE
-402 YEPVLLQEVFE
+402 YEPVLLQEIFE

-419 EQSAKEK
+419 EQSANEK
-426 KIKLHYSIDHKID
+426 QLQLHYSVDDKIN
-439 FAIFSDPLRLTQIIT
+439 FAFFSDPLRLTQIIT
-454 NLLSNAIKFTATGSI
+454 NLVSNAIKFTAKGSI
-469 HYEAKLKNRNTL
+469 HFEAKLKNKNTL
-481 QITVSDTGIGIPQD
+481 QLIVSDTGIGIPND

-501 DQYEQVRTNVQ
+501 AQYEQVRTKVQ

-524 SKKLVEMMH
+524 SKKLVELMN
-533 GAIMIK
+533 GTIIIK
-539 SKINVGTSFIITLP
+539 SKINQGTSFVISLP
-553 FEKATL
+553 FEKAAM
-559 QKHTDTALHQKDTS
+559 QKSTTTELHQKDTV
-573 FLSDKIILIADDFQD
+573 FLKGKTILITDDIED
-588 NRFVINETL
+588 NRFVIAETL
-597 KFFNKQVTVLEAAD
+597 RFFNKDIIVLEAED
-611 GLQALEVL
+611 GQQALDLL
-619 KSNKVDF
+619 KNNLVDF

-666 GDEEFLEFGF
+666 GEDEFLEFGF

-686 DSFYALL
+686 DNFFLLL

>member
-1 MHQSCQHLM
+1 M
-10 TIKPKNKVP
+10 TNKLKNSRP
-19 DIQRAEFE
+19 DIQRVEFDA
-27 SLYKEALAFKTDK
+27 LYKLANQHKIDK
-40 EYVKAIDI
+40 EYVDAIEI
-48 YSKIIAKRQDNANCV
+48 YNKLISKQKDTSECV

-78 LKDFQHSFEYM
+78 LKDFQHAFEFM
-89 QKALQIYADNHLY
+89 QKALQIYADNNLY

-109 KKIGSLQQGI
+109 KKIGGLQQGI

-131 GLSLANRLGKMDR
+131 GLSLSTRLGKMEK
-144 IIDFELLMGNVLNW
+144 IIEFELLLGNVMNW
-158 ENQYEEAEKYLVS
+158 AEQLEDAEKYLVS
-171 SIEKEKKTNL
+171 AIEKEKKINL

-201 FDLAEKFFK
+201 FDQAERFFK
-210 LGMKFSSEN
+210 LGMKFSAEN

-227 TKSYGIMQYEMGNYE
+227 TKSYGIMQFEMGNFE
-242 AAEPLLLDAEKKAE
+242 AAEPLLLDSEIKAAT
-256 KEGNDTTRAVIF
+256 EGNDTTKAVIF
-268 EYLSY
+268 EYLSL
-273 LYEYKKDYEK
+273 LYEKKKEFEK
-283 AYYYIKKFYDRK
+283 AFYYIKKFYERK

-322 RMIAEETATAKSLF
+322 RLIAEETASAKSLF

-364 KEHIKYLQTLKKS
+364 KEHVRYLQTLKKS

-392 KIEAGRLELE
+392 KMEAGKLEIE
-402 YEPVLLQEVFE
+402 YEPVLIQDIFE

-419 EQSAKEK
+419 EHYANEK
-426 KIKLHYSIDHKID
+426 QLQLHYSVDDKIN
-439 FAIFSDPLRLTQIIT
+439 FAFFSDPLRLTQIIT
-454 NLLSNAIKFTATGSI
+454 NLVSNAIKFTAKGSI
-469 HYEAKLKNRNTL
+469 HFEAKLKNKNTL
-481 QITVSDTGIGIPQD
+481 QLIVSDTGIGIPKD

-501 DQYEQVRTNVQ
+501 AQYEQVRTKVQ

-524 SKKLVEMMH
+524 SKKLVELMN
-533 GAIMIK
+533 GTIIIK
-539 SKINVGTSFIITLP
+539 SKINQGTSFVISLP
-553 FEKATL
+553 FEKAAM
-559 QKHTDTALHQKDTS
+559 QKSTTTELHQKDTV
-573 FLSDKIILIADDFQD
+573 FLKGKTILITDDIED
-588 NRFVINETL
+588 NRFVIAETL
-597 KFFNKQVTVLEAAD
+597 RFFNKDIIVLEAED
-611 GLQALEVL
+611 GQQALDLL
-619 KSNKVDF
+619 KNNLVDF
-626 VIMDLDMPVMN
+626 VVMDLDMPVMN

-666 GDEEFLEFGF
+666 GEDEFLEFGF

-686 DSFYALL
+686 DNFFLLL

>member
-1 MHQSCQHLM
+1 M
-10 TIKPKNKVP
+10 TNKLKNSRP
-19 DIQRAEFE
+19 DIQRVEFDA
-27 SLYKEALAFKTDK
+27 LYKLANQHKIDK
-40 EYVKAIDI
+40 EYVDAIEI
-48 YSKIIAKRQDNANCV
+48 YNKLISKQKDTSECV

-78 LKDFQHSFEYM
+78 LKDFQHAFEFM
-89 QKALQIYADNHLY
+89 QKALQIYADNNLY

-109 KKIGSLQQGI
+109 KKIGGLQQGI

-131 GLSLANRLGKMDR
+131 GLSLSTRLGKMEK
-144 IIDFELLMGNVLNW
+144 IIEFELLLGNVMNW
-158 ENQYEEAEKYLVS
+158 AEQLEDAEKYLVS
-171 SIEKEKKTNL
+171 AIEKEKKINL

-201 FDLAEKFFK
+201 FDQAERFFK
-210 LGMKFSSEN
+210 LGMKFSAEN

-227 TKSYGIMQYEMGNYE
+227 TKSYGIMQFEMGNFE
-242 AAEPLLLDAEKKAE
+242 AAEPLLLDSEIKAAT
-256 KEGNDTTRAVIF
+256 EGNDTTKAVIF
-268 EYLSY
+268 EYLSL
-273 LYEYKKDYEK
+273 LYEKKKEFEK
-283 AYYYIKKFYDRK
+283 AFYYIKKFYERK

-322 RMIAEETATAKSLF
+322 RLIAEETASAKSLF

-364 KEHIKYLQTLKKS
+364 KEHVRYLQTLKKS

-392 KIEAGRLELE
+392 KMEAGKLEIE
-402 YEPVLLQEVFE
+402 YEPVLIQDIFD

-419 EQSAKEK
+419 EQSANEK
-426 KIKLHYSIDHKID
+426 QLQLHYSVDDKIN
-439 FAIFSDPLRLTQIIT
+439 FAFFSDPLRLTQIIT
-454 NLLSNAIKFTATGSI
+454 NLVSNAIKFTAKGSI
-469 HYEAKLKNRNTL
+469 HFEAKLKNKNTFQL
-481 QITVSDTGIGIPQD
+481 IVSDTGIGIPKD

-501 DQYEQVRTNVQ
+501 AQYEQVRTKVQ

-524 SKKLVEMMH
+524 SKKLVELMN
-533 GAIMIK
+533 GTIIIK
-539 SKINVGTSFIITLP
+539 SKINQGTSFVISLP
-553 FEKATL
+553 FEKAAM
-559 QKHTDTALHQKDTS
+559 QKSTTTELHQKDTV
-573 FLSDKIILIADDFQD
+573 FLKGKTILITDDIED
-588 NRFVINETL
+588 NRFVIAETL
-597 KFFNKQVTVLEAAD
+597 RFFNKDIIVLEAED
-611 GLQALEVL
+611 GQQALDLL
-619 KSNKVDF
+619 KNNLVDF

-666 GDEEFLEFGF
+666 GEDEFLEFGF

-686 DSFYALL
+686 DNFFLLL

>member
-1 MHQSCQHLM
+1 M
-10 TIKPKNKVP
+10 TNKLKNSRP
-19 DIQRAEFE
+19 DIQRVEFDA
-27 SLYKEALAFKTDK
+27 LYKLANQHKIDK
-40 EYVKAIDI
+40 EYVDAIEI
-48 YSKIIAKRQDNANCV
+48 YNKLISKQKDTSECV

-78 LKDFQHSFEYM
+78 LKDFQHAFEFM
-89 QKALQIYADNHLY
+89 QKALQIYADNNLY

-109 KKIGSLQQGI
+109 KKIGGLQQGI

-131 GLSLANRLGKMDR
+131 GLSLSTRLGKMEK
-144 IIDFELLMGNVLNW
+144 IIEFELLLGNVMNW
-158 ENQYEEAEKYLVS
+158 AEQLEDAEKYLVS
-171 SIEKEKKTNL
+171 AIEKEKKINL

-201 FDLAEKFFK
+201 FDQAERFFK
-210 LGMKFSSEN
+210 LGMKFSAEN

-227 TKSYGIMQYEMGNYE
+227 TKSYGIMQFEMGNFE
-242 AAEPLLLDAEKKAE
+242 AAEPLLLDSEIKAAT
-256 KEGNDTTRAVIF
+256 EGNDTTKAVIF
-268 EYLSY
+268 EYLSL
-273 LYEYKKDYEK
+273 LYEKKKEFEK
-283 AYYYIKKFYDRK
+283 AFYYIKKFYERK

-322 RMIAEETATAKSLF
+322 RLIAEETASAKSLF

-364 KEHIKYLQTLKKS
+364 KEHVRYLQTLKKS

-392 KIEAGRLELE
+392 KMEAGKLEIE
-402 YEPVLLQEVFE
+402 YEPVLLQEIFE

-419 EQSAKEK
+419 EHSANEK
-426 KIKLHYSIDHKID
+426 QLQLHYTVDDKIN
-439 FAIFSDPLRLTQIIT
+439 FAFFSDPLRLTQIIT
-454 NLLSNAIKFTATGSI
+454 NLVSNAIKFTAKGSI
-469 HYEAKLKNRNTL
+469 HFEAKLKNKNTL
-481 QITVSDTGIGIPQD
+481 QLIVSDTGIGIPKD

-501 DQYEQVRTNVQ
+501 AQYEQVRTKVQ

-524 SKKLVEMMH
+524 SKKLVELMN
-533 GAIMIK
+533 GTIIIK
-539 SKINVGTSFIITLP
+539 SKINQGTSFVISLP
-553 FEKATL
+553 FEKAAM
-559 QKHTDTALHQKDTS
+559 QKSTTTELHQKDTV
-573 FLSDKIILIADDFQD
+573 FLKGKTILITDDIED
-588 NRFVINETL
+588 NRFVIAETL
-597 KFFNKQVTVLEAAD
+597 RFFNKDIIVLEAED
-611 GLQALEVL
+611 GQQALDLL
-619 KSNKVDF
+619 KNNLVDF
-626 VIMDLDMPVMN
+626 VVMDLDMPVMN

-666 GDEEFLEFGF
+666 GEDEFLEFGF

-686 DSFYALL
+686 DNFFLLL

>member
-1 MHQSCQHLM
+1 M
-10 TIKPKNKVP
+10 TNKLKNSRP
-19 DIQRAEFE
+19 DIQRVEFDA
-27 SLYKEALAFKTDK
+27 LYKLANQHKIDK
-40 EYVKAIDI
+40 EYVDAIEI
-48 YSKIIAKRQDNANCV
+48 YNKLISKQKDTSECV

-78 LKDFQHSFEYM
+78 LKDFQHAFEFM
-89 QKALQIYADNHLY
+89 QKALQIYADNNLY

-109 KKIGSLQQGI
+109 KKIGGLQQGI

-131 GLSLANRLGKMDR
+131 GLSLSTRLGKMEK
-144 IIDFELLMGNVLNW
+144 IIEFELLLGNVMNW
-158 ENQYEEAEKYLVS
+158 AEQLEDAEKYLVS
-171 SIEKEKKTNL
+171 AIEKEKKINL

-201 FDLAEKFFK
+201 FDQAERFFK
-210 LGMKFSSEN
+210 LGMKFSAEN

-227 TKSYGIMQYEMGNYE
+227 TKSYGIMQFEMGNFE
-242 AAEPLLLDAEKKAE
+242 AAEPLLLDSEIKAAT
-256 KEGNDTTRAVIF
+256 EGNDTTKAVIF
-268 EYLSY
+268 EYLSL
-273 LYEYKKDYEK
+273 LYEKKKEFEK
-283 AYYYIKKFYDRK
+283 AFYYIKKFYERK

-322 RMIAEETATAKSLF
+322 RLIAEETASAKSLF

-364 KEHIKYLQTLKKS
+364 KEHVRYLQTLKKS

-392 KIEAGRLELE
+392 KMEAGKLEIE
-402 YEPVLLQEVFE
+402 YEPVLIQDIFE

-419 EQSAKEK
+419 EHSANEK
-426 KIKLHYSIDHKID
+426 QLQLHYTVDDKIN
-439 FAIFSDPLRLTQIIT
+439 FAFFSDPLRLTQIIT
-454 NLLSNAIKFTATGSI
+454 NLVSNAIKFTAKGSI
-469 HYEAKLKNRNTL
+469 HFEAKLKNKNTL
-481 QITVSDTGIGIPQD
+481 QLIVSDTGIGIPKD

-501 DQYEQVRTNVQ
+501 AQYEQVRTKVQ

-524 SKKLVEMMH
+524 SKKLVELMN
-533 GAIMIK
+533 GTIIIK
-539 SKINVGTSFIITLP
+539 SKINQGTSFVISLP
-553 FEKATL
+553 FEKAAM
-559 QKHTDTALHQKDTS
+559 QKSTTTELHQKDTV
-573 FLSDKIILIADDFQD
+573 FLKGKTILITDDIED
-588 NRFVINETL
+588 NRFVIAETL
-597 KFFNKQVTVLEAAD
+597 RFFNKDIIVLEAED
-611 GLQALEVL
+611 GQQALDLL
-619 KSNKVDF
+619 KNNLVDF
-626 VIMDLDMPVMN
+626 VVMDLDMPVMN

-666 GDEEFLEFGF
+666 GEDEFLEFGF

-686 DSFYALL
+686 DNFFLLL

>member
-1 MHQSCQHLM
+1 MLYTSKRISTKIDKDYVNAIAIYNQLISKQ
-10 TIKPKNKVP
+10 K
-19 DIQRAEFE
+19 DISE
-27 SLYKEALAFKTDK
+27 
-40 EYVKAIDI
+40 
-48 YSKIIAKRQDNANCV
+48 CV
-63 ECAKLYEDVGDIYYE
+63 ECAKMYEDVGDIYYE
-78 LKDFQHSFEYM
+78 LKDFQHAFEFM

-109 KKIGSLQQGI
+109 KKIGGLQQGI

-131 GLSLANRLGKMDR
+131 GLSLSTRLGKMEK
-144 IIDFELLMGNVLNW
+144 IIEFELLMGNVMNW
-158 ENQYEEAEKYLVS
+158 AEQLEDAEKYLVS
-171 SIEKEKKTNL
+171 AIEKEKKIHL

-201 FDLAEKFFK
+201 FDQAEKFFK
-210 LGMKFSSEN
+210 LGMKFSAEN

-227 TKSYGIMQYEMGNYE
+227 TKSYGIMQFEMGNYE
-242 AAEPLLLDAEKKAE
+242 AAEPLLLDSEIKAAT
-256 KEGNDTTRAVIF
+256 EGNDTTKAVIF
-268 EYLSY
+268 EYLSL
-273 LYEYKKDYEK
+273 LYEKKNEFEK
-283 AYYYIKKFYDRK
+283 AFYYIKKFYERK

-322 RMIAEETATAKSLF
+322 RLIAEETASAKSLF

-364 KEHIKYLQTLKKS
+364 KEHVRYLQTLKKS

-392 KIEAGRLELE
+392 KMEAGKLEIE
-402 YEPVLLQEVFE
+402 YEPVLLQEIFE
-413 NILTVM
+413 NILTLM
-419 EQSAKEK
+419 EQTANEK
-426 KIKLHYSIDHKID
+426 QLQLHYFIDDKIN
-439 FAIFSDPLRLTQIIT
+439 FALLSDPLRLTQIIT
-454 NLLSNAIKFTATGSI
+454 NLVSNSIKFTAKGSI
-469 HYEAKLKNRNTL
+469 CFEAKLKNKNTL
-481 QITVSDTGIGIPQD
+481 QLIVSDTGIGIPKD

-501 DQYEQVRTNVQ
+501 AQYEQVRTKVQ

-524 SKKLVEMMH
+524 SKKLVELMN
-533 GAIMIK
+533 GSIIIK
-539 SKINVGTSFIITLP
+539 SKINEGTSFVISLP
-553 FEKATL
+553 FEKAAM
-559 QKHTDTALHQKDTS
+559 QKSTTTELHQKDTA
-573 FLSDKIILIADDFQD
+573 FLSGKTFLLTDDIDD
-588 NRFVINETL
+588 NRFVIAETL
-597 KFFNKQVTVLEAAD
+597 RFFNKDIIVLEAED
-611 GLQALEVL
+611 GQQALDVL
-619 KSNKVDF
+619 KNNQVDF

-643 EIRKNKKLK
+643 EIRKNKKIK

-666 GDEEFLEFGF
+666 GEDEFLEFGF

-686 DSFYALL
+686 DNFFLLL

>member
-1 MHQSCQHLM
+1 M
-10 TIKPKNKVP
+10 TNKLKNSRP
-19 DIQRAEFE
+19 DIQRVEFDA
-27 SLYKEALAFKTDK
+27 LYKLANQHKIDK
-40 EYVKAIDI
+40 EYVDAIEI
-48 YSKIIAKRQDNANCV
+48 YNKLISKQKDTSECV

-78 LKDFQHSFEYM
+78 LKDFQHAFEFM
-89 QKALQIYADNHLY
+89 QKALQIYADNNLY

-109 KKIGSLQQGI
+109 KKIGGLQQGI

-131 GLSLANRLGKMDR
+131 GLSLSTRLGKMEK
-144 IIDFELLMGNVLNW
+144 IIEFELLLGNVMNW
-158 ENQYEEAEKYLVS
+158 AEQLEDAEKYLVS
-171 SIEKEKKTNL
+171 AIEKEKKINL

-201 FDLAEKFFK
+201 FDQAERFFK
-210 LGMKFSSEN
+210 LGMKFSAEN

-227 TKSYGIMQYEMGNYE
+227 TKSYGIMQFEMGNYE
-242 AAEPLLLDAEKKAE
+242 AAEPLLLDSEIKAAT
-256 KEGNDTTRAVIF
+256 EGNDTTKAVIF
-268 EYLSY
+268 EYLSL
-273 LYEYKKDYEK
+273 LYEKKKEFEK
-283 AYYYIKKFYDRK
+283 AFYYIKKFYERK

-322 RMIAEETATAKSLF
+322 RLIAEETASAKSLF

-364 KEHIKYLQTLKKS
+364 KEHVRYLQTLKKS

-392 KIEAGRLELE
+392 KMEAGKLEIE
-402 YEPVLLQEVFE
+402 YEPVLIQDIFD

-419 EQSAKEK
+419 EQSANEK
-426 KIKLHYSIDHKID
+426 QLQLHYSVDDKIN
-439 FAIFSDPLRLTQIIT
+439 FAFFSDPLRLTQIIT
-454 NLLSNAIKFTATGSI
+454 NLVSNAIKFTAKGSI
-469 HYEAKLKNRNTL
+469 HFEAKLKNKNTFQL
-481 QITVSDTGIGIPQD
+481 IVSDTGIGIPKD

-501 DQYEQVRTNVQ
+501 AQYEQVRTKVQ

-524 SKKLVEMMH
+524 SKKLVELMN
-533 GAIMIK
+533 GTIIIK
-539 SKINVGTSFIITLP
+539 SKINQGTSFVISLP
-553 FEKATL
+553 FEKAAM
-559 QKHTDTALHQKDTS
+559 QKSTTTELHQKDTV
-573 FLSDKIILIADDFQD
+573 FLKGKTILITDDIED
-588 NRFVINETL
+588 NRFVIAETL
-597 KFFNKQVTVLEAAD
+597 RFFNKDIIVLEAED
-611 GLQALEVL
+611 GQQALDLL
-619 KSNKVDF
+619 KNNLVDF
-626 VIMDLDMPVMN
+626 VVMDLDMPVMN

-666 GDEEFLEFGF
+666 GEDEFLEFGF

-686 DSFYALL
+686 DNFFLLL

>member
-1 MHQSCQHLM
+1 M
-10 TIKPKNKVP
+10 TNKLKNSRP
-19 DIQRAEFE
+19 DIQRVEFDA
-27 SLYKEALAFKTDK
+27 LYKLANQHKIDK
-40 EYVKAIDI
+40 EYVDAIEI
-48 YSKIIAKRQDNANCV
+48 YNKLISKQKDTSECV

-78 LKDFQHSFEYM
+78 LKDFQHAFEFM
-89 QKALQIYADNHLY
+89 QKALQIYADNNLY

-109 KKIGSLQQGI
+109 KKIGGLQQGI

-131 GLSLANRLGKMDR
+131 GLSLSTRLGKMEK
-144 IIDFELLMGNVLNW
+144 IIEFELLLGNVMNW
-158 ENQYEEAEKYLVS
+158 AEQLEDAEKYLVS
-171 SIEKEKKTNL
+171 AIEKEKKINL

-201 FDLAEKFFK
+201 FDQAERFFK
-210 LGMKFSSEN
+210 LGMKFSAEN

-227 TKSYGIMQYEMGNYE
+227 TKSYGIMQFEMGNFE
-242 AAEPLLLDAEKKAE
+242 AAEPLLLDSEIKAAT
-256 KEGNDTTRAVIF
+256 EGNDTTKAVIF
-268 EYLSY
+268 EYLSL
-273 LYEYKKDYEK
+273 LYEKKKEFEK
-283 AYYYIKKFYDRK
+283 AFYYIKKFYERK

-322 RMIAEETATAKSLF
+322 RLIAEETASAKSLF

-364 KEHIKYLQTLKKS
+364 KEHVRYLQTLKKS

-392 KIEAGRLELE
+392 KMEAGKLEIE
-402 YEPVLLQEVFE
+402 YEPVLLQEIFE

-419 EQSAKEK
+419 EHSANEK
-426 KIKLHYSIDHKID
+426 QLQLHYTVDDKIN
-439 FAIFSDPLRLTQIIT
+439 FAFFSDPLRLTQIIT
-454 NLLSNAIKFTATGSI
+454 NLVSNAIKFTAKGSI
-469 HYEAKLKNRNTL
+469 HFEAKLKNKNTL
-481 QITVSDTGIGIPQD
+481 QLIVSDTGIGIPKD

-501 DQYEQVRTNVQ
+501 AQYEQVRTKVQ

-524 SKKLVEMMH
+524 SKKLVELMN
-533 GAIMIK
+533 GTIIIK
-539 SKINVGTSFIITLP
+539 SKINQGTSFVISLP
-553 FEKATL
+553 FEKAAM
-559 QKHTDTALHQKDTS
+559 QKSTTTELHQKDTA
-573 FLSDKIILIADDFQD
+573 FLSGKTFLLTDDIDD
-588 NRFVINETL
+588 NRFVIAETL
-597 KFFNKQVTVLEAAD
+597 RFFNKDIIVLEAED
-611 GLQALEVL
+611 GQQALDLL
-619 KSNKVDF
+619 KNNLVDF
-626 VIMDLDMPVMN
+626 VVMDLDMPVMN

-666 GDEEFLEFGF
+666 GEDEFLEFGF

-686 DSFYALL
+686 DNFFLLL